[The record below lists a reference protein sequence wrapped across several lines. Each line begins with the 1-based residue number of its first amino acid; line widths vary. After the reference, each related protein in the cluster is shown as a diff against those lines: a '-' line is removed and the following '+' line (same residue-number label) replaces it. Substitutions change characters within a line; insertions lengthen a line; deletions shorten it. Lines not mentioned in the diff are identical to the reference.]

1 MKKPR
6 KLNAKQRELQASWND
21 IVDRWASVPKF
32 ARTSAPRVA
41 LGRPTKA
48 TNEPDRPARPYPS
61 LVTPGGS
68 TAPVKTQQYTGTLI
82 MGIATMH
89 KSNLVPVL
97 NGDDAVAV
105 ARMRRG

>member
-1 MKKPR
+1 MKKSR
-6 KLNAKQRELQASWND
+6 KPTAKQRELKNSWD
-21 IVDRWASVPKF
+21 EIVDRWASVPKF
-32 ARTSAPRVA
+32 ART
-41 LGRPTKA
+41 PTSKMPLA
-48 TNEPDRPARPYPS
+48 STTKTTNEPERSSRPYPS

-68 TAPVKTQQYTGTLI
+68 TAPAKSQQYTGTLI

-105 ARMRRG
+105 AKMRRG

>member
-1 MKKPR
+1 MKKSR
-6 KLNAKQRELQASWND
+6 KPTAKQRELQASWD
-21 IVDRWASVPKF
+21 SIVDKWATVPKF
-32 ARTSAPRVA
+32 ARTQAPRTPLA
-41 LGRPTKA
+41 STTKA
-48 TNEPDRPARPYPS
+48 TNEPERSSRPYPS
-61 LVTPGGS
+61 RVTPGGS

-105 ARMRRG
+105 AKMRRG

>member
-1 MKKPR
+1 VGVGAQVR
-6 KLNAKQRELQASWND
+6 QNLNL
-21 IVDRWASVPKF
+21 
-32 ARTSAPRVA
+32 TSSS
-41 LGRPTKA
+41 GKA
-48 TNEPDRPARPYPS
+48 TNEPDRPARTYPS